1 MIMSAECEHFLQN
14 KLKISS
20 LGATRHSPRRGKLLS
35 ALRAT
40 LPEGESYCRRYAP
53 LPEGE
58 SYYRLY
64 APLPEGES
72 CFGTTRLSPRR
83 GKFFA
88 GSEYELTI
96 I

>member
-1 MIMSAECEHFLQN
+1 MIMSAECKHFLQN

-40 LPEGESYCRRYAP
+40 LPEGESYYRR
-53 LPEGE
+53 
-58 SYYRLY
+58 Y

-72 CFGTTRLSPRR
+72 CFGTTRFSPRR

-88 GSEYELTI
+88 ESEYELTI